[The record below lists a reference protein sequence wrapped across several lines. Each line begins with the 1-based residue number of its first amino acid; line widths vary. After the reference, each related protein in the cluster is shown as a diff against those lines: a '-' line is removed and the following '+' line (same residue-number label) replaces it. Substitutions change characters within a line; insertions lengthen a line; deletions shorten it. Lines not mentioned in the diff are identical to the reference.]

1 MKKTPGN
8 IILLHM
14 SSINKDIR
22 CNKCDYLSLRAIFRP
37 FTLPGTQKLW
47 KNEKKNT
54 WRYHFTHAYQV
65 YHKSCLYVWFLRYG
79 APWTEFFVIFGHFLP
94 FCPTNNPRNQNFEK
108 MKRKPGDTIIL
119 HKCTK
124 NHDHLL
130 YTVPEIWHVT
140 HEFFLAFYTPNS
152 LKNQNLT
159 KWKKTG
165 DIITLNMCTKNY
177 DHMMYGSWDMC
188 VTEKW
193 TDGQIDG

>member
-1 MKKTPGN
+1 MWLFVIKGHFSPFYPTQNTKTLKK
-8 IILLHM
+8 
-14 SSINKDIR
+14 
-22 CNKCDYLSLRAIFRP
+22 
-37 FTLPGTQKLW
+37 W
-47 KNEKKNT
+47 KKNT

-140 HEFFLAFYTPNS
+140 HEFFWPFTP
-152 LKNQNLT
+152 LT
-159 KWKKTG
+159 AWKIK
-165 DIITLNMCTKNY
+165 I
-177 DHMMYGSWDMC
+177 
-188 VTEKW
+188 
-193 TDGQIDG
+193 